1 MGCDLSAQIPSAS
14 GLSPPAPSSA
24 RSLNRSGS
32 RRPRP
37 AFQQGH
43 SSAAGAVAPV
53 HRHLACR
60 VRQPGL
66 VSSRESQRPASGAG
80 TAAMDEA
87 DQSTRRTIACRAL
100 RSRGSSTSRWH
111 RAPLWLCTTLYRRT
125 GRTDPLLARRRAT
138 ADARLRQHLPS
149 CERVAGKSAEPDA
162 ALLLR
167 PERPAMSTPA
177 VPFVAKRKPAEF
189 RSVDRPSVSWR
200 AAVQLTPGRSR
211 VAA

>member
-1 MGCDLSAQIPSAS
+1 
-14 GLSPPAPSSA
+14 
-24 RSLNRSGS
+24 
-32 RRPRP
+32 
-37 AFQQGH
+37 
-43 SSAAGAVAPV
+43 
-53 HRHLACR
+53 
-60 VRQPGL
+60 
-66 VSSRESQRPASGAG
+66 
-80 TAAMDEA
+80 MDEA

-200 AAVQLTPGRSR
+200 AAVQLTRPISCGRLSGIPVVSPLERTLCFCGRPLPLIGVLASGRRALLLARSGPLSGSR
-211 VAA
+211 WRSDLGDSTSERRELSPKS